1 MDDLYNSI
9 IALNPSSQMILKDG
23 IVTNNT
29 SNTPVEQQ
37 YISQTALLEN
47 ALNNVEGYQNY
58 YYTNNYKILY
68 IAIISV
74 IIIYLISIKY

>member
-29 SNTPVEQQ
+29 TNTLTEQQ
-37 YISQTALLEN
+37 QYKSQTALLEN
-47 ALNNVEGYQNY
+47 ALNNIEGYQNY
-58 YYTNNYKILY
+58 YCNYNIIY
-68 IAIISV
+68 IAIVSV
-74 IIIYLISIKY
+74 IIIYLISKY